1 MNSYSLYGKMWFCV
15 PSANRLL
22 RLIRPGDKVS
32 EDDFAEMKSSRT
44 ASKATRRQ
52 QLIEATIKCISKRG
66 IGSTTLGDVARE
78 AGLSQG
84 IVNLHF
90 KSKDNLFNETLRY
103 LAEEYKS
110 LFEKTLEKSGPG
122 KAEKLLALMEL
133 DLKPSVC
140 DQNKLAV
147 WFGFWGEVKAMPTY
161 RKMCNEYDRGYDQ
174 AIEQLCKEI
183 IAEGKYENA
192 GAQNIAEVLSS
203 LTNGFWL
210 ACLINPKS
218 WDRQAAMESVKSY
231 LKSVFPNHY

>member
-1 MNSYSLYGKMWFCV
+1 MAVAAVK
-15 PSANRLL
+15 
-22 RLIRPGDKVS
+22 PG
-32 EDDFAEMKSSRT
+32 RT
-44 ASKATRRQ
+44 ASKEARRQ

-66 IGSTTLGDVARE
+66 IGSTTLGDVAKE

-110 LFEKTLEKSGPG
+110 LFEKTLDRAGPG
-122 KAEKLLALMEL
+122 AADKLLALMEL

-140 DQNKLAV
+140 DQKKLAV

-161 RKMCNEYDRGYDQ
+161 RKMCNEYDRGYDL
-174 AIEQLCKEI
+174 ALKRLCTEI
-183 IAEGKYENA
+183 IAEGNYENVSA
-192 GAQNIAEVLSS
+192 KHVAEALAS

-210 ACLINPKS
+210 SCLISTKS
-218 WDRQAAMESVKSY
+218 WDRHAALESVKSY
-231 LKSVFPNHY
+231 LVSVFPKHF

>member
-1 MNSYSLYGKMWFCV
+1 MTVAAVK
-15 PSANRLL
+15 
-22 RLIRPGDKVS
+22 PG
-32 EDDFAEMKSSRT
+32 RT
-44 ASKATRRQ
+44 ASKEARRQ

-66 IGSTTLGDVARE
+66 IGSTTLGDVAKE

-110 LFEKTLEKSGPG
+110 LFEKTLDRAGPG
-122 KAEKLLALMEL
+122 AADKLLALMEL

-140 DQNKLAV
+140 DQKKLAV

-161 RKMCNEYDRGYDQ
+161 RTMCNEYDRGYDR

-183 IAEGKYENA
+183 IGQGKY
-192 GAQNIAEVLSS
+192 QNVSAKNVAEILSS
-203 LTNGFWL
+203 LTNGLWL
-210 ACLINPKS
+210 SCLISPKS
-218 WDRQAAMESVKSY
+218 WDRHAALESVKGY
-231 LKSVFPNHY
+231 LRTVFPNHY

>member
-1 MNSYSLYGKMWFCV
+1 MAVAAVK
-15 PSANRLL
+15 
-22 RLIRPGDKVS
+22 PG
-32 EDDFAEMKSSRT
+32 RT
-44 ASKATRRQ
+44 ASKEARRQ

-66 IGSTTLGDVARE
+66 IGSTTLGDVAKE

-110 LFEKTLEKSGPG
+110 LFEKTLDRAGPG
-122 KAEKLLALMEL
+122 AADKLLALMEL

-140 DQNKLAV
+140 DQKKLAV

-161 RKMCNEYDRGYDQ
+161 RTMCNEYDRGYDR

-183 IAEGKYENA
+183 IGQGKY
-192 GAQNIAEVLSS
+192 QNVSAKNVAEILSS
-203 LTNGFWL
+203 LTNGLWL
-210 ACLINPKS
+210 SCLISPKS
-218 WDRQAAMESVKSY
+218 WNRHAALESVKGY
-231 LKSVFPNHY
+231 LRTVFPNHY

>member
-1 MNSYSLYGKMWFCV
+1 MV
-15 PSANRLL
+15 IAA
-22 RLIRPGDKVS
+22 V
-32 EDDFAEMKSSRT
+32 KSRRT
-44 ASKATRRQ
+44 ASKEARRQ
-52 QLIEATIKCISKRG
+52 QLIEATIKCISKKG
-66 IGSTTLGDVARE
+66 IGSTTLGDVATE

-122 KAEKLLALMEL
+122 AADKLLALLEL

-140 DQNKLAV
+140 DQRKLAV

-161 RKMCNEYDRGYDQ
+161 RKMCNEYDRGYDE
-174 AIEQLCKEI
+174 ILEELCKEI
-183 IAEGKYENA
+183 IAEGNYKNVSA
-192 GAQNIAEVLSS
+192 RNVAELLAS

-210 ACLINPKS
+210 SCLISPKN
-218 WDRQAAMESVKSY
+218 WDRHMALESVKDY